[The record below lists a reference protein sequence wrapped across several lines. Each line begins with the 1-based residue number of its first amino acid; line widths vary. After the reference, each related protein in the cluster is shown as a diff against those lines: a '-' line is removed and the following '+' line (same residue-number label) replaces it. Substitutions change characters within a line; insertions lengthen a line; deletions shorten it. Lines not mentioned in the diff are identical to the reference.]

1 MLIDYKEKKMENK
14 TETIRFRVSERDVR
28 RIDTLAEQTGH
39 SRSSLLRA
47 LIWAAEPANVRP
59 LQVEE
64 LRHRVER
71 TLNTYV
77 PED

>member
-1 MLIDYKEKKMENK
+1 MENK

-47 LIWAAEPANVRP
+47 LIWTAEPANVRP
-59 LQVEE
+59 LQVERIRPIRDTARIE
-64 LRHRVER
+64 PY
-71 TLNTYV
+71 TDAV
-77 PED
+77 PTGRGG